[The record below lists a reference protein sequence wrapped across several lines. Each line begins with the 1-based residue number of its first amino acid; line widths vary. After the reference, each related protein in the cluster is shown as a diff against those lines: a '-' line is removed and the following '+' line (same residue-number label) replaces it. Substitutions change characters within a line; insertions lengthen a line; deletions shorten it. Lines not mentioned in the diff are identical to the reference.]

1 MESFQKSITVQEDDL
16 DELDHVNN
24 VRYVQWIQDISKEH
38 WLTVA
43 TNEVQ
48 NAIIWVVMTHK
59 ISYKN
64 AAKLGDVV
72 NIRTYIAS
80 SHGATSVRVV
90 EMHNSRT
97 KQLLL
102 HSSTEWCSLNA
113 NTLKPTRISDEIKQ
127 LFSYK
132 TGSLGN

>member
-1 MESFQKSITVQEDDL
+1 MESFQKRITVQKDDL

-43 TNEVQ
+43 TNEMR
-48 NAIIWVVMTHK
+48 NGIIWVVMNHN

-64 AAKLGDVV
+64 AAKLGDIVD
-72 NIRTYIAS
+72 IQTHISRS
-80 SHGATSVRVV
+80 RGATSVRVV
-90 EMHNSRT
+90 EMYNRRT

-102 HSSTEWCSLNA
+102 HSSTEWCLLNA
-113 NTLKPTRISDEIKQ
+113 NTLKPIRISEEIKQ
-127 LFSYK
+127 LFSSK
-132 TGSLGN
+132 ASSLGN

>member
-1 MESFQKSITVQEDDL
+1 MRSFQKSITVQEDDL

-43 TNEVQ
+43 TNEMRSG
-48 NAIIWVVMTHK
+48 IIWVVMTHN

-64 AAKLGDVV
+64 AAKLGD
-72 NIRTYIAS
+72 IIDIQTHIAKS
-80 SHGATSVRVV
+80 RGATSVRVV
-90 EMHNSRT
+90 EMHNSQT

-102 HSSTEWCSLNA
+102 HSSTEWCLLNA
-113 NTLKPTRISDEIKQ
+113 NTLKPIRISEKIKQ

-132 TGSLGN
+132 KGV